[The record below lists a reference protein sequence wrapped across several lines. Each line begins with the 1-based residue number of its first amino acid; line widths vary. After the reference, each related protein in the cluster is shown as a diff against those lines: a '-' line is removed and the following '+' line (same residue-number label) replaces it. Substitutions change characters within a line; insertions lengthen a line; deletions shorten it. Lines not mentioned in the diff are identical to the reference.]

1 MAGDM
6 IKGAFRNSYDS
17 AILVSGDGDFVPAV
31 KIVQEE
37 GKEVENIYFKKS
49 ASTNLKQ
56 HCDESVRLTK
66 EVLDKCFEQDGL
78 PLNREQAIE
87 LLKKYNSMEEDP
99 ASWNHFLESEVIMR
113 GVARKLGEDEEE
125 WGMLGLLHDVDWG
138 LTKNNIV
145 DHLTKAPSIL
155 QEAGFDEEFIDNIVS
170 HGCGFECAGL
180 QDKKRSGKVQHALAS
195 CETLTGL
202 IHAYALMRGGR
213 VSDMEV
219 KGLKK
224 KFKDKTFAAGCDREI
239 IREIENC
246 GLGLDEFLEVGI
258 EEMKKI
264 KEEIGLG

>member
-1 MAGDM
+1 M
-6 IKGAFRNSYDS
+6 
-17 AILVSGDGDFVPAV
+17 V
-31 KIVQEE
+31 
-37 GKEVENIYFKKS
+37 
-49 ASTNLKQ
+49 
-56 HCDESVRLTK
+56 
-66 EVLDKCFEQDGL
+66 L
-78 PLNREQAIE
+78 PLTREQAIE